1 MSSEAENPSDLPPPR
16 PRRRLRV
23 FLAAAILIIL
33 AGVPIHFVLAH
44 RRANAWKATWST
56 LSKSLPPSGGKPFEK
71 RVVLPVPS
79 FLQSDPRWGADP
91 LGPSSTDTLS
101 SAGCAVSSAAMIL
114 ASYGVDTDPQR
125 LNDYLQAHNGYTPE
139 AWIKWEVAAQLSPK
153 KLTLYESDASHRL
166 IDENLEKGNP
176 VIVRVRYPSGITHF
190 VVVCGKEDQ
199 DYLITDPGKGGSSGV
214 YPLKNLASSIEAL
227 RFYSPAG
234 S

>member
-1 MSSEAENPSDLPPPR
+1 MNRQGKNMIDLPPRQPGR
-16 PRRRLRV
+16 KHRV
-23 FLAAAILIIL
+23 ILVAIALLLLTGTAAYFIESR
-33 AGVPIHFVLAH
+33 
-44 RRANAWKATWST
+44 RRANAWKETWST
-56 LSKSLPPSGGKPFEK
+56 PSKSLPPTGGKPFEK

-153 KLTLYESDASHRL
+153 KLSLYESDASHRL

-176 VIVRVRYPSGITHF
+176 VIVRVRYPNGITHF

-199 DYLITDPGKGGSSGV
+199 DYLITDPGKSGSTGV
-214 YPLKNLASSIEAL
+214 YPLKDLATSIEAL
-227 RFYSPAG
+227 RYYSPAG